1 MQAFHGRRHFKV
13 LLTNLCRQCRRV
25 VTDAGVLHLGPPDPV
40 LTTKRWLAPDNGL
53 QVSLAEEGP
62 DAVDAVLAALAA
74 AMQGDG
80 EHAAHSPQWLQH
92 LAISAAA
99 YFVLPD
105 GRLVPAAL
113 LAEPQ
118 GQRLLQDR
126 WPGASVAAASDGM
139 LAVTWQPG

>member
-1 MQAFHGRRHFKV
+1 MLRTHPSG
-13 LLTNLCRQCRRV
+13 
-25 VTDAGVLHLGPPDPV
+25 
-40 LTTKRWLAPDNGL
+40 
-53 QVSLAEEGP
+53 
-62 DAVDAVLAALAA
+62 
-74 AMQGDG
+74 
-80 EHAAHSPQWLQH
+80 LQH

-126 WPGASVAAASDGM
+126 WPGASVAAAPGGM
-139 LAVTWQPG
+139 LAVTWQPWLTTVLLLCVVVLHPCEDKFAFASS